1 MSEEQLGP
9 VEFMMFGFPGNRFRG
24 EIGPALGDLVDAGT
38 IRILD
43 ITFLTKDADGNVAG
57 LEVTDLEPEVQAG
70 LERLG
75 AGGTGLFSEEDR
87 LTAAEELDPDCSAA
101 LIVWEDVWAKEVAD
115 AIAAAGGVVV
125 GHDRIP
131 REVVAAAREYITA
144 NA

>member
-1 MSEEQLGP
+1 METLGP
-9 VEFMMFGFPGNRFRG
+9 VEYMMFGFPGSRFQG
-24 EIGPALGDLVDAGT
+24 EIGPALGDLVEAGT

-57 LEVTDLEPEVQAG
+57 LEVTDLEPEIQAG

-75 AGGTGLFSEEDR
+75 ASGTGFFSEEDR
-87 LTAAEELDPDCSAA
+87 LIAAEQLNPDSSAA

-115 AIAAAGGVVV
+115 AIADAGGLVV

-131 REVVAAAREYITA
+131 RDVVAAAREYVAA